1 MANEKRVEIF
11 IPRGSDRDEPN
22 LFIGVNGVSYL
33 LPRGKKS
40 KVPAH
45 VAAEYERSVAA
56 QAALDERKDEMTA
69 AK

>member
-1 MANEKRVEIF
+1 MASDKRVEIF
-11 IPRGSDRDEPN
+11 IPRGSERDDPN
-22 LFIGVNGVSYL
+22 FFIGVNGVNYV

-56 QAALDERKDEMTA
+56 QEAQDDRKDQLTE